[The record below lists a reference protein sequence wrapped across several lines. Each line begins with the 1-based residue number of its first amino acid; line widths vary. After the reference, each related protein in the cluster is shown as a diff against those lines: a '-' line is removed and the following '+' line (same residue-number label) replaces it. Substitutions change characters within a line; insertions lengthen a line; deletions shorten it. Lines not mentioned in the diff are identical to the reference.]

1 MAFIETT
8 PPGEAKDAV
17 LEMYA
22 RQQSAWGYVPNY
34 AKVFCHRPEV
44 MVRWAK
50 LLAEV
55 RRPLDARRFELVT
68 FAAAH
73 ELRHTSCALA
83 HGKALTEF
91 FDDDEICAIAE
102 EKTVDALSDAE
113 KEMINFAR
121 KIARD
126 ASKITSEDVGA
137 LKQKGFSDADV
148 FDIAATAAARSFF
161 TKLLDALGSEP
172 DSAFLSLNEGLR
184 RSLTIGRPIE
194 SRPVEA
200 MPAIAESAP
209 TDSD

>member
-1 MAFIETT
+1 MAYIATT

-91 FDDDEICAIAE
+91 FDDEEICAIAE
-102 EKTVDALSDAE
+102 EETVDALTDAE

-126 ASKITSEDVGA
+126 ASKITSGDVEA

-184 RSLTIGRPIE
+184 KSLTVGRPIE
-194 SRPVEA
+194 SRPAEA
-200 MPAIAESAP
+200 MSAIAESAC
-209 TDSD
+209 TGSD